1 MIIELWHLTIYF
13 YTMEY
18 NTYVN
23 NASMAIPN
31 LVSLPIPLASDPK
44 QLGKAKF
51 GLLACQVSGLM
62 FIIVLDFLS
71 SLVCPKGEQLN
82 ILDCTLEQHRSQK
95 NSQYLQ
101 SPSASSPTQ
110 ERSSR
115 LCRERDDP
123 VYFIK

>member
-13 YTMEY
+13 YTMY
-18 NTYVN
+18 H
-23 NASMAIPN
+23 ASMAIPN

-82 ILDCTLEQHRSQK
+82 ILDCTLEQHRSRRT
-95 NSQYLQ
+95 
-101 SPSASSPTQ
+101 PSVSNHHQ
-110 ERSSR
+110 RH
-115 LCRERDDP
+115 LLL
-123 VYFIK
+123 